1 MLTKKQLLLSPL
13 LPLLL
18 DEICEAPTEP
28 LHFHLKSLLK
38 VFPFRDANTNYDMSV
53 LKVLPISHKRASK
66 RKSRFGDEKDQSEE
80 KKKGTWGKAAVSLTE
95 KLPER
100 DRKQKPKEKWQRW
113 GSRK

>member
-1 MLTKKQLLLSPL
+1 MEMKRTK
-13 LPLLL
+13 
-18 DEICEAPTEP
+18 
-28 LHFHLKSLLK
+28 
-38 VFPFRDANTNYDMSV
+38 VR
-53 LKVLPISHKRASK
+53 R
-66 RKSRFGDEKDQSEE
+66 